1 MTPIWLSAECRNKN
15 VRGFLVICSNYKRAE
30 HESLTWNFTKANFAN
45 SNLNSNK
52 NTFSEKKLLSTLD
65 SSGWIRV
72 ILKHR
77 ISLGQQ
83 GF

>member
-1 MTPIWLSAECRNKN
+1 MR
-15 VRGFLVICSNYKRAE
+15 
-30 HESLTWNFTKANFAN
+30 TWNFTKANFAN

-83 GF
+83 SF